1 MKATARDV
9 AKRLPKIRQDW
20 CKGCG
25 ICVSFCPKEA
35 LSLNS
40 ANKAELNAAR
50 CTGCGICEMYC
61 PDFAIELREEGGLD
75 ERG

>member
-1 MKATARDV
+1 MPV
-9 AKRLPKIRQDW
+9 IREDW

-40 ANKAELNAAR
+40 ANKAELDATR

-61 PDFAIELREEGGLD
+61 PDFAIELKEEGAL
-75 ERG
+75 